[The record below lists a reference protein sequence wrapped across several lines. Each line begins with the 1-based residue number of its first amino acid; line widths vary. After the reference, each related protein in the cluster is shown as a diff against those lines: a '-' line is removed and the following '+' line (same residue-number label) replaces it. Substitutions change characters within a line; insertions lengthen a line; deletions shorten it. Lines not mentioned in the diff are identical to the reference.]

1 MKALRIFRRN
11 IADSFKGVFRNF
23 SLSVASISCITITLI
38 LVGFSIIMTYNV
50 NSFTTS
56 IEKDVT
62 IVVFVKRGTTE
73 EQVQTLKSQIEA
85 LDNIDEEI
93 KNGKTIKKVTFV
105 SKNQTKTDMQ
115 KESDV
120 FNKIM
125 SEYDDE
131 TNPLQDSFLV
141 KVKDID
147 KIGTTAEEIK
157 KIENVDIAKYGEGSL
172 EELVKIFDI
181 VKKTCIV
188 VVVALVLVTAFL
200 ISNTIKITIQSRSK
214 EIEIMRLVGASNFYI
229 RQPFFFEGIILGLLG
244 SIIPIASLCYGY
256 NYLYTKLGGQLFT
269 AIIKLTKP
277 SAVLYDASLA
287 VLIVGVVVGAF
298 GSFRAVR
305 KYLKI

>member
-1 MKALRIFRRN
+1 MKAFRILRN
-11 IADSFKGVFRNF
+11 NLKDGFKSVFRNF
-23 SLSVASISCITITLI
+23 SLSLASISCITITLI
-38 LVGFSIIMTYNV
+38 LVAVSIILSENIK
-50 NSFTTS
+50 NFTDD

-62 IVVFVKRGTTE
+62 IVVYVDKDATE
-73 EQVQTLKSQIEA
+73 DDKKAIELKIDF
-85 LDNIDEEI
+85 LDNIES
-93 KNGKTIKKVTFV
+93 VTFM
-105 SKNQTKTDMQ
+105 SKEDIRKDMA
-115 KESDV
+115 SDSDGLGTIL
-120 FNKIM
+120 N
-125 SEYDDE
+125 EYDE
-131 TNPLQDSFLV
+131 TNNPLLDEYLV
-141 KVKDID
+141 KVKDTEKIGVTAKQIEGID
-147 KIGTTAEEIK
+147 KVNT
-157 KIENVDIAKYGEGSL
+157 VKYGEGMV
-172 EELVKIFDI
+172 EELVKIFNI
-181 VKKTCIV
+181 VKKITLGIV
-188 VVVALVLVTAFL
+188 AGLIIVTAFL